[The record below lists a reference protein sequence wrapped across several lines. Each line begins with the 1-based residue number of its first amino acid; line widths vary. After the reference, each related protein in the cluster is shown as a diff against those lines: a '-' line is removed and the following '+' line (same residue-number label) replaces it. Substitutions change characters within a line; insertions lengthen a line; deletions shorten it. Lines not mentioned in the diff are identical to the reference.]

1 MSQTEELED
10 LARRYVDLWQ
20 DQMTAL
26 AADPDFAEAMQRVM
40 ASLGVTAAGLPA
52 VWGAWPA
59 AMASM
64 LAAAQGGPPAGLQ
77 AAGLQAAGLQAAGAA
92 KAGGPEKDGARNGR
106 REDVRGNDGSA
117 GPAGPAPAAAASDGG
132 GADLGVIA
140 ERLAAL
146 EQRILALE
154 GGTGRPRRKPKAK
167 TGGG

>member
-1 MSQTEELED
+1 MSQTEELEE

-64 LAAAQGGPPAGLQ
+64 LAAA
-77 AAGLQAAGLQAAGAA
+77 
-92 KAGGPEKDGARNGR
+92 
-106 REDVRGNDGSA
+106 
-117 GPAGPAPAAAASDGG
+117 
-132 GADLGVIA
+132 
-140 ERLAAL
+140 
-146 EQRILALE
+146 
-154 GGTGRPRRKPKAK
+154 
-167 TGGG
+167 

>member
-1 MSQTEELED
+1 MSQTEELEE

-64 LAAAQGGPPAGLQ
+64 LAAAQGAPPAGLQ
-77 AAGLQAAGLQAAGAA
+77 GAAGA
-92 KAGGPEKDGARNGR
+92 KAGGPKKDGSTNGR
-106 REDVRGNDGSA
+106 REDVRGNDGAA
-117 GPAGPAPAAAASDGG
+117 GSAGPAPAAAASDGG

>member
-77 AAGLQAAGLQAAGAA
+77 AGGVQAAGAA
-92 KAGGPEKDGARNGR
+92 KAGGPEKDGARN
-106 REDVRGNDGSA
+106 
-117 GPAGPAPAAAASDGG
+117 
-132 GADLGVIA
+132 
-140 ERLAAL
+140 
-146 EQRILALE
+146 
-154 GGTGRPRRKPKAK
+154 
-167 TGGG
+167 